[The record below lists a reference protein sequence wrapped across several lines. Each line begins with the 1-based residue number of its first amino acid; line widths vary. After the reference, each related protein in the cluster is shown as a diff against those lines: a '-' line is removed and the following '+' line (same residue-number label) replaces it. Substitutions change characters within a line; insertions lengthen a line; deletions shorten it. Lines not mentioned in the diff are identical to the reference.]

1 MGECKITISII
12 PRGKCR
18 KSVLLQN
25 SMRSYSLISLAT
37 HGNFRGIHGNEA
49 VNIFFVPCSKRKRL
63 QPLEGLRAG
72 SLVRSEVAS
81 VARDWVDRVLS
92 AKTVVEARHLYLGRV
107 MMEAKSVEVLPNTR
121 SFVVSAG
128 LGYVSRTDLI
138 PPYSLTITSK
148 DPDSILKYLNGN
160 NSPSTWWAALMDSFG
175 QHKLSLVDIMA
186 SSQGIAVFALPGSY
200 LKMVAGEISN
210 LPVDYRNRVRLVGAP
225 VEAIP
230 GNLKRLWMPYDDR
243 FDGADSPN
251 PGTLSDF
258 APRVGRHFIE
268 NILASDPGLSPEG
281 HATLVDDALMLMAP
295 KDIPKRRPGTDQE
308 IIGLIQVLAK
318 TNGMKSGETLRSL
331 RREMGWACEQSRFK
345 RLFSIAMGR

>member
-1 MGECKITISII
+1 M
-12 PRGKCR
+12 
-18 KSVLLQN
+18 
-25 SMRSYSLISLAT
+25 
-37 HGNFRGIHGNEA
+37 
-49 VNIFFVPCSKRKRL
+49 
-63 QPLEGLRAG
+63 
-72 SLVRSEVAS
+72 RSEVAS

-92 AKTVVEARHLYLGRV
+92 AVTLVEARQLYLGRV
-107 MMEAKSVEVLPNTR
+107 MVEAKSVEMLPNTR

-148 DPDSILKYLNGN
+148 DPDGILNYLNGS
-160 NSPSTWWAALMDSFG
+160 NSPSTWWASLIGSFG
-175 QHKLSLVDIMA
+175 QNKLALVDIMS

-210 LPVDYRNRVRLVGAP
+210 LPEDYLNRVRIVGSP
-225 VEAIP
+225 FEVIP
-230 GNLKRLWMPYDDR
+230 GNLKRFWMPYDDR
-243 FDGADSPN
+243 FDGVDSPN

-268 NILASDPGLSPEG
+268 NILGSDPGLTPES

-295 KDIPKRRPGTDQE
+295 KEIPKRRPGTDQE
-308 IIGLIQVLAK
+308 IIALIKVLAK
-318 TNGMKSGETLRSL
+318 KNGMKSGETLRSL
-331 RREMGWACEQSRFK
+331 RREIGWACEQSRFK